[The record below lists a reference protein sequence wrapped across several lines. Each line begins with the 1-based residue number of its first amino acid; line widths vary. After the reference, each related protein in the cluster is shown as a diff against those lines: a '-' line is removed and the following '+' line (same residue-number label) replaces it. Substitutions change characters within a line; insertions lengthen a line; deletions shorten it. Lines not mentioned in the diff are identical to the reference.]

1 MALHQLQK
9 SGHEVRHHDLYEEA
23 FNPVFTPYER
33 LHHVGNIDEKLQHL
47 PELAPYV
54 ENLQWCDALLLVYPT
69 WWGAQPAIL
78 KGWIDRVFMN
88 EVAWALPDGE
98 ARLRPLL
105 TNVRHL
111 VVLTTHG
118 SRRGRKANRHA
129 FNSYDV
135 SYPSQNTLD
144 CYLQTRHII
153 TRTASKKDC
162 KSYST
167 SSSSIWLSDFFGS
180 IASNDAKPRT
190 RIITATVLECRTCSI
205 PLV

>member
-88 EVAWALPDGE
+88 EVAWVLPDGE

-118 SRRGRKANRHA
+118 SSKAINAIQGEAGKRIAMRSIRTMFHA
-129 FNSYDV
+129 RVRTRWIAIYK
-135 SYPSQNTLD
+135 LD
-144 CYLQTRHII
+144 
-153 TRTASKKDC
+153 
-162 KSYST
+162 T
-167 SSSSIWLSDFFGS
+167 SSPERRAKKIAKATRRLRRVFG
-180 IASNDAKPRT
+180 
-190 RIITATVLECRTCSI
+190 
-205 PLV
+205 